1 MSKILIIEDEK
12 SLARFVELELQHE
25 GYETEVQGNGRTGLE
40 AALSEDFDAIL
51 LDLMLP
57 EINGIEVCRRIR
69 REKITPIIMMTAR
82 DSIIDRVSG
91 LDHGADDY
99 IVKPFAIEELLARL
113 RAVLRR
119 VDLEEQDTSFHQT
132 TVEFKDIVIEKENRV
147 VKRNNEVINLTKREY
162 ELLLL
167 LMENVNV
174 VSLYSVERHNVEN
187 TISQVNDRL
196 RSAQVI
202 NYQTTNIF
210 RPNFNEKSTEHQH
223 RVFDDNLLAN
233 LTRKDLAVTVY
244 DLNGKTVFSNQRNPL
259 QMKKVSHRVVKHQKY
274 HGQKIIV
281 GQAPIINRNKQ
292 KIGYVEVVNLLRDYG
307 RNYHRLIWLFGLTS
321 LLVFMIISIFGYG
334 LASYLLRPMRSINV
348 TMRELEK
355 DPQTESRVPVL
366 NTNDELED
374 LSQQFNSMID
384 RMQRYI
390 DQQRQ
395 FVEDVSH
402 ELRTPV
408 AVVEGHLKMLKRW
421 GKDDPQVLEESIE
434 SSLEETQRM
443 KSLVSEMLDLTR
455 ADQIEINY
463 PNEKTNVA
471 RLVNQVFNDFKMI
484 HPEFQFTM
492 DNELIGEPI
501 VQIYRNHLEQILVI
515 LLDNAVKYSRERK
528 EIHLSIANTKQF
540 VEIAVQD
547 FGEGISEKD
556 LKLVFNRFY
565 RIDKARSRDQG
576 GNEKTG

>member
-1 MSKILIIEDEK
+1 MLKQAIRNQRVSLKWKWAIGTGVGVLIIFGLFSFFLFKIL
-12 SLARFVELELQHE
+12 
-25 GYETEVQGNGRTGLE
+25 TG
-40 AALSEDFDAIL
+40 
-51 LDLMLP
+51 
-57 EINGIEVCRRIR
+57 
-69 REKITPIIMMTAR
+69 
-82 DSIIDRVSG
+82 
-91 LDHGADDY
+91 
-99 IVKPFAIEELLARL
+99 
-113 RAVLRR
+113 
-119 VDLEEQDTSFHQT
+119 
-132 TVEFKDIVIEKENRV
+132 
-147 VKRNNEVINLTKREY
+147 
-162 ELLLL
+162 
-167 LMENVNV
+167 
-174 VSLYSVERHNVEN
+174 SLYSVERHNVEN

-355 DPQTESRVPVL
+355 DSQTESRVPVL

-576 GNEKTG
+576 GNGLGLSIAKKLIEEYHGTISLESSVGSGSVFKIELPILQNPGYDQNY